1 MSHNQPTDTR
11 VKAVIIQSTTPT
23 LELAKQIAETLVK
36 ESLAACVNL
45 SAPSLSIY
53 SWENKIHQDQEFTL
67 TIKTSTQRQADC
79 VARIQALHSYDVP
92 EIIVLPIIG
101 GSEQY
106 LQWINDETLWTI
118 LSIT

>member
-1 MSHNQPTDTR
+1 MKDNTSANT
-11 VKAVIIQSTTPT
+11 AVNALIIQTTSPT
-23 LELAKQIAETLVK
+23 IELAKSIAKKLVE

-53 SWENKIHQDQEFTL
+53 SWENKLHHDEEFTL
-67 TIKTSTQRQADC
+67 TIKTSTGRQADC
-79 VARIQALHSYDVP
+79 IARIQELHDYDVP

-106 LQWINDETLWTI
+106 LQWISQETT
-118 LSIT
+118 

>member
-1 MSHNQPTDTR
+1 MLNNNSILSEA
-11 VKAVIIQSTTPT
+11 KALIIQTTTPT
-23 LELAKQIAETLVK
+23 MELAKLIAGKLVE

-53 SWENKIHQDQEFTL
+53 SWESKLHSDEEFTL
-67 TIKTSTQRQADC
+67 TIKTSTGRQADC
-79 VARIQALHSYDVP
+79 INRIQELHSYDVP

-106 LQWINDETLWTI
+106 LQWIADETR
-118 LSIT
+118 

>member
-1 MSHNQPTDTR
+1 MLNNNSTFTE
-11 VKAVIIQSTTPT
+11 VKALIIQTTTPT
-23 LELAKQIAETLVK
+23 IVLAKLIAERLVE

-53 SWENKIHQDQEFTL
+53 SWENKLHSDEEFTL
-67 TIKTSTQRQADC
+67 TIKTSAGRQAEC
-79 VARIQALHSYDVP
+79 IARIQALHSYDVP

-106 LQWINDETLWTI
+106 LQWITDETI
-118 LSIT
+118 